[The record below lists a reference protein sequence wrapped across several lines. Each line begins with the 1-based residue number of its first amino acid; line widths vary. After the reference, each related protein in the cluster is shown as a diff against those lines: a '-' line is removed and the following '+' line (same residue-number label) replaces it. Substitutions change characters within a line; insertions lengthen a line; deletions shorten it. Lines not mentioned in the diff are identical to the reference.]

1 MPRQSAVPLASRR
14 RALLT
19 CGMAAALLAFN
30 YGSSVETVSEAVLA
44 VAVYLAVG
52 YPTLTAM
59 DLLFDR
65 LLWRN

>member
-1 MPRQSAVPLASRR
+1 
-14 RALLT
+14 
-19 CGMAAALLAFN
+19 MAAALLAFN